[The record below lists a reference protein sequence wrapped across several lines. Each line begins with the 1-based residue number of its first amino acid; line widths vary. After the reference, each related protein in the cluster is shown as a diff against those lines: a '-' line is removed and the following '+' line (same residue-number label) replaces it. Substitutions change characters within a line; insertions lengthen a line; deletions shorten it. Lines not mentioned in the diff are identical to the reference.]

1 MKIIAEKCKKSFI
14 WWTIGLIVSLAIVI
28 TLAPPIFS
36 KHDNVVMILA
46 FIVFVICSIDCVYT
60 IIRELRRPD
69 ILVYQLNDSIYFYYK
84 GRMIQKN
91 ISDIVTVDFFNSQ
104 SGRTILKEGTLII
117 ETQSK
122 KYSIY
127 NVKDVKHVALS
138 ITAVIHEYSED
149 SQQLKLRSTNENYS
163 E

>member
-14 WWTIGLIVSLAIVI
+14 WWTIGLIVTLAIVI
-28 TLAPPIFS
+28 TLALPVFS

-60 IIRELRRPD
+60 IIWELRRPD

-91 ISDIVTVDFFNSQ
+91 ISDIVNIDFFNNQ

-117 ETQSK
+117 ETQTK

-127 NVKDVKHVALS
+127 NVKDVKHVALL
-138 ITAVIHEYSED
+138 IAT
-149 SQQLKLRSTNENYS
+149 LKNNNKGDKQ
-163 E
+163 

>member
-1 MKIIAEKCKKSFI
+1 
-14 WWTIGLIVSLAIVI
+14 
-28 TLAPPIFS
+28 
-36 KHDNVVMILA
+36 MILA

-91 ISDIVTVDFFNSQ
+91 ISDIVNIDFFNNQ

-117 ETQSK
+117 ETQTK

-127 NVKDVKHVALS
+127 NVKDVKHVALL
-138 ITAVIHEYSED
+138 IAT
-149 SQQLKLRSTNENYS
+149 LKNNNKGDKQ
-163 E
+163 

>member
-14 WWTIGLIVSLAIVI
+14 WWTIGLIVSLAIAV
-28 TLAPPIFS
+28 TLAPPVFS
-36 KHDNVVMILA
+36 KHDNVLMILTL
-46 FIVFVICSIDCVYT
+46 IVSVICSVDCVYT
-60 IIRELRRPD
+60 IVRELRRPD

-91 ISDIVTVDFFNSQ
+91 ISDIVNVDFFNSQ

-138 ITAVIHEYSED
+138 ITAIIHEHNGGY
-149 SQQLKLRSTNENYS
+149 Q
-163 E
+163 

>member
-1 MKIIAEKCKKSFI
+1 
-14 WWTIGLIVSLAIVI
+14 
-28 TLAPPIFS
+28 
-36 KHDNVVMILA
+36 
-46 FIVFVICSIDCVYT
+46 
-60 IIRELRRPD
+60 
-69 ILVYQLNDSIYFYYK
+69 
-84 GRMIQKN
+84 MIQKN
-91 ISDIVTVDFFNSQ
+91 ISDIVNVDFCNSQ

>member
-1 MKIIAEKCKKSFI
+1 MKIIAEKCKQSFI

-28 TLAPPIFS
+28 TLALPVFS

-60 IIRELRRPD
+60 IIWELRRPD

-91 ISDIVTVDFFNSQ
+91 ISDIVNIDFFNNQ

-117 ETQSK
+117 ETQTK

-127 NVKDVKHVALS
+127 NVKDVKHVALL
-138 ITAVIHEYSED
+138 IAT
-149 SQQLKLRSTNENYS
+149 LKNNNKGDKQ
-163 E
+163 

>member
-28 TLAPPIFS
+28 TLALPVFS

-60 IIRELRRPD
+60 IIWELRRPD

-91 ISDIVTVDFFNSQ
+91 ISDIVNVDFFNSQ

-138 ITAVIHEYSED
+138 ITEIIHEHNGGY
-149 SQQLKLRSTNENYS
+149 Q
-163 E
+163 